1 MNSILKKII
10 ATVTGLVFSGIV
22 FSQIIQFDTAKVVL
36 NAKMNLISFEDSK
49 KTREEILNAVNSD
62 IKYELINS
70 ELLTSRSLNRRMF

>member
-1 MNSILKKII
+1 MQVFKKLITTFI
-10 ATVTGLVFSGIV
+10 GLCLAITC
-22 FSQIIQFDTAKVVL
+22 FSQKIPFDTAKVVL